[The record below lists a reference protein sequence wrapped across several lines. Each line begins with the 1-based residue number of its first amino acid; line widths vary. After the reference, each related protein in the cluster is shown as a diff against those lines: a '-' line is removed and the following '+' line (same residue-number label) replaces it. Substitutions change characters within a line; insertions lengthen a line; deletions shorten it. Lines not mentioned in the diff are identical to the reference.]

1 MESMSYAEVGRAA
14 CCEIGQAD
22 FVNRPPERQHSRAV
36 VFDELQFHRAQI
48 LAFGK
53 FSCGKQVER
62 PEIFV
67 DFAEVKSAPFTFGMD
82 AAVLTGFPRHH
93 PFEADIDFF
102 DHARRR

>member
-1 MESMSYAEVGRAA
+1 
-14 CCEIGQAD
+14 
-22 FVNRPPERQHSRAV
+22 
-36 VFDELQFHRAQI
+36 
-48 LAFGK
+48 
-53 FSCGKQVER
+53 VER

-67 DFAEVKSAPFTFGMD
+67 DFADVKSAPFTVGMD